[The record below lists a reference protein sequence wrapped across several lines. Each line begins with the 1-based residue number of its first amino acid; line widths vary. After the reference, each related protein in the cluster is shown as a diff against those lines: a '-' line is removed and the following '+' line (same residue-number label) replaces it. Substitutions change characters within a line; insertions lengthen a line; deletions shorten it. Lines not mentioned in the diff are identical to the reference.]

1 MFLLVLEHLSKSLLV
16 IILKFPT
23 VANLMIYS
31 TKHKGHIVSIDTTS
45 HFSIAGEHYHTF
57 FRWLKVPDNTTDL
70 KLAATHSKDWNA
82 KYINKNVSMVILGGL
97 FFELELQIIQCFI
110 YSYI

>member
-1 MFLLVLEHLSKSLLV
+1 M
-16 IILKFPT
+16 
-23 VANLMIYS
+23 
-31 TKHKGHIVSIDTTS
+31 
-45 HFSIAGEHYHTF
+45 
-57 FRWLKVPDNTTDL
+57 PDNTTDL

-110 YSYI
+110 YNIPLTLLITTTQTASATLSSRAITKRTDADILRARLRARSLNNKLPRNM